1 MYLPNISS
9 VYKYNN
15 FCKIVHKGALEI
27 QGKLKQ
33 AFYIFSD
40 TMVLNF
46 VRNNYLI

>member
-1 MYLPNISS
+1 MYLPNIGS

-15 FCKIVHKGALEI
+15 FCQIVHKGTLEI
-27 QGKLKQ
+27 QGKLEK